1 MCLPFWGAPTARSGS
16 FHRSTRRLK
25 LVLAGQKAS
34 VSVGS
39 IAAKGRRAGQSQWVE
54 RLGRAGLVAQGVLYA
69 VIGILALKIALGVRD
84 EAPDKSGALRE
95 IAQQPFGKFLL
106 IVLAI
111 GFGAHA
117 LWRLAEA
124 ILDSNDQANGLKGL
138 MKRLGYLGRAGLYG
152 TLCALTIAKIVGA
165 SDGGGGNE
173 QETTGGVLAMPLGRW
188 IVLAV
193 GLGFLVAAGYQAYR
207 AVTCKF
213 EGKLKKGEMNEVE
226 EKGSIGLGIVG
237 YTARAVVWSL
247 VGAFLVKA
255 AWEYDPKEARGL
267 DGALLELAQQPYGRI
282 LLGVVSAGLIAFG
295 LYCFVQARYRRI

>member
-1 MCLPFWGAPTARSGS
+1 
-16 FHRSTRRLK
+16 
-25 LVLAGQKAS
+25 
-34 VSVGS
+34 VGS
-39 IAAKGRRAGQSQWVE
+39 VAAKGRRAGQSHWVE
-54 RLGRAGLVAQGVLYA
+54 RLGRAGLVAQGVLYG
-69 VIGILALKIALGVRD
+69 VIGILALKIALGAGD
-84 EAPDKSGALRE
+84 ESPDKSGALRE
-95 IAQQPFGKFLL
+95 IAQQPFGEFLL
-106 IVLAI
+106 IVLAL

-124 ILDSNDQANGLKGL
+124 ILDSNDQGDGLKGL
-138 MKRLGYLGRAGLYG
+138 AKRLGYLGRAGLYG
-152 TLCALTIAKIVGA
+152 ALCGLTIAKVLGT
-165 SDGGGGNE
+165 SDRGGNE

-193 GLGFLVAAGYQAYR
+193 GLGFLAAAGFQAYR

-213 EGKLKKGEMNEVE
+213 EGKLKMGEMNEVE

-267 DGALLELAQQPYGRI
+267 DGALLELAQQPYGGI